1 MLDITPDFKRIG
13 LNIFKALSENSGTLI
28 LQYLPLKNI
37 LMLANTDLNNEV
49 FEIIGHL
56 SAEDGVPEQLL

>member
-13 LNIFKALSENSGTLI
+13 LNIFKALSANTGTLI

-37 LMLANTDLNNEV
+37 LMLANTDLKNEV
-49 FEIIGHL
+49 FEIIGSL
-56 SAEDGVPEQLL
+56 SAEDNVPEQLL

>member
-1 MLDITPDFKRIG
+1 LLDITPGFKRIG
-13 LNIFKALSENSGTLI
+13 LNIIKALSEKSGTLI

-49 FEIIGHL
+49 FEIIGSL

>member
-49 FEIIGHL
+49 FEIIGSL
-56 SAEDGVPEQLL
+56 SAENGVPEQLL

>member
-1 MLDITPDFKRIG
+1 M
-13 LNIFKALSENSGTLI
+13 NIIKALSEKSGTLI

-49 FEIIGHL
+49 FEIIGSL

>member
-1 MLDITPDFKRIG
+1 MLNITPGFQKIG
-13 LNIFKALSENSGTLI
+13 LCIIKALSENSGTLT

-37 LMLANTDLNNEV
+37 LMLANSDLDNEV
-49 FEIIGHL
+49 FEIIGNL

>member
-49 FEIIGHL
+49 FEIIGSL